1 MTNADLKQ
9 IYYICKEIKLC
20 EAELRE
26 LKHSSLTGSRIDG
39 MPKSG
44 RGDKV
49 ADRAIRIADLEAKI
63 ERLQDKMLDAQLE
76 IWDFIDTIDDSM
88 IRQIIIYK
96 HIKLMS
102 WTKTAH
108 KIGGGNTADSC
119 RMAYKRF
126 MRIKEG
132 TNGGN
137 SKAET
142 QISRI

>member
-1 MTNADLKQ
+1 MMTNADLKQ

-63 ERLQDKMLDAQLE
+63 ERLRDKMLDAQLE
-76 IWDFIDTIDDSM
+76 IWDFIGTVDDSM
-88 IRQIIIYK
+88 IRQIIIYR

-102 WTKTAH
+102 WTATAH
-108 KIGGGNTADSC
+108 RIGGGNTAEGC
-119 RMAYKRF
+119 RKTYARWMKKQ
-126 MRIKEG
+126 MG
-132 TNGGN
+132 L
-137 SKAET
+137 
-142 QISRI
+142 